1 MKKRQN
7 LSVKERR
14 KRKKIGAERETVNGS
29 EKKRKNEKEIENARE
44 KRKKLEKRGKETRSL
59 ATRNGGHIRPLSR
72 SKNWWAQTRS
82 DKKKRELFETKKLHR
97 LISC

>member
-1 MKKRQN
+1 M
-7 LSVKERR
+7 SVKERR
-14 KRKKIGAERETVNGS
+14 KRKKIGAKRENENGR
-29 EKKRKNEKEIENARE
+29 EKKRENEKEIENGRE
-44 KRKKLEKRGKETRSL
+44 KKKKLEKRGKETRRL
-59 ATRNGGHIRPLSR
+59 ATKNGGHIRPLSR